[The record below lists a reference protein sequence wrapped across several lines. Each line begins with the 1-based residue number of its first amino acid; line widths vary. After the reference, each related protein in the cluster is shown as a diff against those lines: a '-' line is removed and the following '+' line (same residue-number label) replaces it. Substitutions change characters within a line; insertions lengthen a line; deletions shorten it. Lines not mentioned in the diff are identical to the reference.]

1 MSNDNVLTFHG
12 HVGTPVELRE
22 GASVPWVLFRVA
34 STPTIW
40 DQASR
45 SWRDLPTTWLSVK
58 AFRHLAQN
66 AAESLAVGD
75 PVVVI
80 GRLRTETWATK
91 DGEARESTVIE
102 ASLVA
107 HDLSRGVTRFRK
119 VDRQQAQAPT
129 SDGTAEAL
137 AELESRT
144 AHPPAA

>member
-34 STPTIW
+34 STPSYW

-66 AAESLAVGD
+66 AAESLTVGD

-91 DGEARESTVIE
+91 EGEARESTVIE
-102 ASLVA
+102 ATLVA

-119 VDRQQAQAPT
+119 IERQQAQTPT

-137 AELESRT
+137 AELEDQT
-144 AHPPAA
+144 ARSSAA

>member
-12 HVGTPVELRE
+12 HVGTPVTLRE

-34 STPTIW
+34 STPSFW

-45 SWRDLPTTWLSVK
+45 SWRDLPTTWMSVK
-58 AFRHLAQN
+58 AFRHLALN
-66 AAESLAVGD
+66 ASESLQVGD

-91 DGEARESTVIE
+91 EGEARESTVLE
-102 ASLVA
+102 ATLVA

-119 VDRQQAQAPT
+119 VDRQQSQPQA

-137 AELESRT
+137 AELESQT
-144 AHPPAA
+144 AQAPAA